1 MARNRARKADRRANA
16 IEAGVAYSKAPTNRR
31 DDNPQLQPCWE
42 GCQSQY
48 LAWHNAAGSMSW
60 CAWGDHPVCMD
71 CQRRPV
77 IDEFTV
83 CADCAVGAFAA
94 EQARRRAEQ
103 LREDLKRCRGE
114 CISVERLL
122 VRTQSGQCA
131 DLAESASS
139 TCAHCDNVLCLSC
152 ASVPVSDSLEFC
164 GPCGEQLDAEMAGQM
179 FLDDL
184 LSPWAGDRRRELRA
198 DLVSLVASIR
208 RLSGLPFD
216 VVNGRLNQAMKVA
229 RRADADAEQLW
240 AGLRAA
246 RLWLSALTASH
257 RDA

>member
-16 IEAGVAYSKAPTNRR
+16 IEAGVSYSKASANRR
-31 DDNPQLQPCWE
+31 DDSQQPQPCWE

-48 LAWHNAAGSMSW
+48 LAWHNAAGSMTW

-77 IDEFTV
+77 TDEFTICV
-83 CADCAVGAFAA
+83 DCADGAFAA
-94 EQARRRAEQ
+94 EQARSRAEQ
-103 LREDLKRCRGE
+103 LRENLKRCRGE

-122 VRTQSGQCA
+122 VRTHPGHDA
-131 DLAESASS
+131 DLADSASF
-139 TCAHCDNVLCLSC
+139 TCAHCDNLLCLSC
-152 ASVPVSDSLEFC
+152 TSVPVSESLEFC

-179 FLDDL
+179 FPDDP
-184 LSPWAGDRRRELRA
+184 PWAGHHRSEIRAELM
-198 DLVSLVASIR
+198 SLVASIM

-229 RRADADAEQLW
+229 RRADADAKQLC
-240 AGLRAA
+240 AGIRAA
-246 RLWLSALTASH
+246 RSWLSALTASH
-257 RDA
+257 RDAC